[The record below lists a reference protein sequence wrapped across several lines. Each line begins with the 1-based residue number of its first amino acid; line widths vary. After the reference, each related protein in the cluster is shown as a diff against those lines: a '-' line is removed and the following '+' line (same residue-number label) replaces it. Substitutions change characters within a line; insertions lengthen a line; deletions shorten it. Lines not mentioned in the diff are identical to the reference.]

1 MNTGDTFT
9 FRGSTLKVEPAR
21 REPDGRFSCD
31 GCYFYEHNLGCY
43 NDYACMAGNRED
55 NTNVIFREVRE

>member
-1 MNTGDTFT
+1 MERQMNTGDTFT

-31 GCYFYEHNLGCY
+31 GCY

-55 NTNVIFREVRE
+55 STNVIFREVRE